1 MAMPRVQ
8 NSDRDAAGVLLTRQ
22 MQISVCLQTY
32 KITIL
37 QRLETCDFIS
47 HG

>member
-8 NSDRDAAGVLLTRQ
+8 NSARDAAGVLLTRQ

-32 KITIL
+32 KNNTPEI
-37 QRLETCDFIS
+37 RDM
-47 HG
+47 